1 MLMHCI
7 IFAFSQC
14 FMHLD
19 VCFYVENLCA
29 DRITLGWAHDVFFL
43 YTSHAHALFM
53 HTYLFFLIFGTLCWW
68 CFSVCLPFLSLSLSL
83 SLSHIVRAW
92 HPSTKLLCPRTLSF
106 LGHHVLI
113 LLLFLSGSA
122 MWRPVKTS
130 LRTSPNMAFIQ
141 NAMWFYR
148 TFPILLYLLS
158 FTVGVRNLYGRY
170 LWVVPSWPYRSF
182 TLICLVLILLCLD
195 LLLLFEV
202 HV

>member
-1 MLMHCI
+1 MHCI

-53 HTYLFFLIFGTLCWW
+53 HTYLFFLIFGTLYWW
-68 CFSVCLPFLSLSLSL
+68 CFSICLPLSLFLSW
-83 SLSHIVRAW
+83 IVYAW
-92 HPSTKLLCPRTLSF
+92 HPSAKLLHPRTLF
-106 LGHHVLI
+106 VTGHHLLI
-113 LLLFLSGSA
+113 LLLFLSGS
-122 MWRPVKTS
+122 MMRRLVRTS
-130 LRTSPNMAFIQ
+130 GRTSPNVAFIR
-141 NAMWFYR
+141 NAAWLYR
-148 TFPILLYLLS
+148 IFLILLYLLS
-158 FTVGVRNLYGRY
+158 FIVEVGNLYVKY
-170 LWVVPSWPYRSF
+170 PWVVLPWSYRSF
-182 TLICLVLILLCLD
+182 TPICTVLILLCHG